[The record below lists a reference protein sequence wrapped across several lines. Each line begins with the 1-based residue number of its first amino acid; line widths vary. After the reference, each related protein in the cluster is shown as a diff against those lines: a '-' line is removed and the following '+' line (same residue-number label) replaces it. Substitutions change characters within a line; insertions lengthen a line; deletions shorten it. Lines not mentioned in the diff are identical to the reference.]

1 MRTFI
6 LTTIIF
12 FITAELQTAGASSS
26 VKRPRKKRA
35 WIVDSSPVSFDLE
48 EAREGVFPHIL
59 GQLNVAKDFLP
70 GCFLSG
76 PGVDEEPMDLFQLDQ
91 TRAVIEVNEKVDYE
105 KNKNFMLTL
114 ECSSS
119 ENVHMRSEVEI
130 QVLDVNDNAPV
141 FDKVSYETSVKESTP
156 QGTDLVTVRAL
167 DLDDS
172 STGNGLFTFTI
183 LSVSPEPTNL
193 EFFIK
198 QQSQTGWI
206 SFRGCLD
213 YEEAQM
219 YTIIV
224 EAKDHGA
231 PVQQSSTSTVTVNII
246 DSNDHKPELSV
257 KTGSGRVKEREIG
270 VVVYTLEVKDGDHR
284 GSAGWRAKYTLHGEK
299 EKNFKIETDLTTND
313 GIISVVAPLD
323 FEESPELTLSVSI
336 ENEEPLFSC
345 KVKQRRSGSL
355 WDVDYF
361 RDVSSSALLSFPL
374 TITVEDTNDPPELTH
389 AVEHV
394 TVMEN
399 TTAGQIL
406 WTITATDQD
415 SSSPA
420 GFTFLKGEDV
430 DNWVTVDT
438 ETGQV
443 STVKVLDRE
452 SPFVKD
458 SVYTVTVYVVGK
470 GEPPMTGTGTLV
482 IHLLDQNDN
491 LPVLEMNTLS
501 MCLSET
507 NIDITAVDLDLP
519 PFSGPFNYELLGDV
533 KEKWRIEP
541 SFGTTVTLVKDSS
554 VHSGHHELSVKI
566 ADSQGKFSVQHLTVS
581 VYSCSIEYSGRTG
594 KGPTVG
600 LGVPAIAIILIS
612 VLLGILLVMFSLFSC
627 ACKKGQ
633 LLMREIQDVEGS
645 LIHYNVEAPG
655 TDASNYL
662 QK

>member
-1 MRTFI
+1 MPLCLCPHTQISGHTLTLHSNMRTFI
-6 LTTIIF
+6 TTTIIL
-12 FITAELQTAGASSS
+12 FIITEVWTAEAASS

-35 WIVDSSPVSFDLE
+35 WIVDSLPLSFNLE
-48 EAREGVFPHIL
+48 EEHDGVFPYTL
-59 GQLNVAKDFLP
+59 GQLNVEKDSLP
-70 GCFLSG
+70 ECFLSG
-76 PGVDEEPMDLFQLDQ
+76 PGVDEEPMDIFQLNKN
-91 TRAVIEVNEKVDYE
+91 RAVIEVNEKVDYE
-105 KNKNFMLTL
+105 KNKNFTLTL
-114 ECSSS
+114 KCTSS
-119 ENVHMRSEVEI
+119 ENVHMRLEVEI

-141 FDKVSYETSVKESTP
+141 FDKASYETSVGESTP

-167 DLDDS
+167 DQDDS

-183 LSVSPEPTNL
+183 LSVSPQTSNL
-193 EFFIK
+193 EFFIN
-198 QQSQTGWI
+198 QQSQTGRI

-213 YEEAQM
+213 YEEAQK
-219 YTIIV
+219 YTIVV
-224 EAKDHGA
+224 EAKDHGEH
-231 PVQQSSTSTVTVNII
+231 VQQSSTATVTVNII

-257 KTGSGRVKEREIG
+257 KTGSGRVKERENG
-270 VVVYTLEVKDGDHR
+270 VVVYRLEIKDEDHR

-313 GIISVVAPLD
+313 GIISVVSPLD
-323 FEESPELTLSVSI
+323 FEESPELTLSVSV

-361 RDVSSSALLSFPL
+361 RDVSSSTLLSFPI
-374 TITVEDTNDPPELTH
+374 TITVEDVNDPPELTH

-399 TTAGQIL
+399 ATAGQIL
-406 WTITATDQD
+406 WTFTATDQD

-420 GFTFLKGEDV
+420 GFRFFKGEDV
-430 DNWVTVDT
+430 DNWVTVNS

-458 SVYTVTVYVVGK
+458 SVYTITMYVADK

-491 LPVLEMNTLS
+491 LPVLEVNTLS
-501 MCLSET
+501 MCLSDT
-507 NIDITAVDLDLP
+507 VMNITAVDLDLP

-541 SFGTTVTLVKDSS
+541 SIGTTVSLVKDSS
-554 VHSGHHELSVKI
+554 VHSGHYDLRVKI
-566 ADSQGKFSVQHLTVS
+566 ADSKGKFSVQHLTVS
-581 VYSCSIEYSGRTG
+581 VYNCSIAYSGRSG
-594 KGPTVG
+594 KGPTVQ
-600 LGVPAIAIILIS
+600 LGFAAIAVILIS
-612 VLLGILLVMFSLFSC
+612 VLLVSLSTRLCLSSYQYSVIL
-627 ACKKGQ
+627 
-633 LLMREIQDVEGS
+633 RI
-645 LIHYNVEAPG
+645 LI
-655 TDASNYL
+655 
-662 QK
+662 

>member
-12 FITAELQTAGASSS
+12 FIITEVWTADASSS

-35 WIVDSSPVSFDLE
+35 WIVDFGPMSFNLE
-48 EAREGVFPHIL
+48 EEHDGVFPHTL
-59 GQLNVAKDFLP
+59 GQLSVEKDLLP

-91 TRAVIEVNEKVDYE
+91 NRAVIEVNEKVDYE
-105 KNKNFMLTL
+105 KNKNFTL
-114 ECSSS
+114 RLGCISS
-119 ENVHMRSEVEI
+119 ENVHTRLEVEI

-141 FDKVSYETSVKESTP
+141 FDKASYETNVKESTP
-156 QGTDLVTVRAL
+156 QGTDLVTVQAL

-213 YEEAQM
+213 YEEAQK
-219 YTIIV
+219 YTIVV
-224 EAKDHGA
+224 EAKDHGE
-231 PVQQSSTSTVTVNII
+231 PVQQSSTATVTVNII

-257 KTGSGRVKEREIG
+257 KMGSGMVKERETG
-270 VVVYTLEVKDGDHR
+270 VVVYMLEVKDGDHQ
-284 GSAGWRAKYTLHGEK
+284 GSASWRAKYTLHGEK
-299 EKNFKIETDLTTND
+299 AKNFKIETDLTTND

-323 FEESPELTLSVSI
+323 FEESPELTLSVSV

-345 KVKQRRSGSL
+345 KVKQRQSGSL

-361 RDVSSSALLSFPL
+361 RDVSSSALLSFPI

-394 TVMEN
+394 TIMEN

-406 WTITATDQD
+406 WTFTAMDQD

-420 GFTFLKGEDV
+420 DFRFLKGEDV
-430 DNWVTVDT
+430 DNWVTVDS

-458 SVYTVTVYVVGK
+458 SVYTVTVYVVDK

-491 LPVLEMNTLS
+491 LPVLEMNTLR
-501 MCLSET
+501 MCLSDT
-507 NIDITAVDLDLP
+507 ITDITAVDLDLP
-519 PFSGPFNYELLGDV
+519 PFSSPFNYELLGDV

-541 SFGTTVTLVKDSS
+541 SFGTTVSLVKDSS
-554 VHSGHHELSVKI
+554 VHS
-566 ADSQGKFSVQHLTVS
+566 A
-581 VYSCSIEYSGRTG
+581 YSGPTV
-594 KGPTVG
+594 KGPTVR
-600 LGVPAIAIILIS
+600 LGAPAIAIILIS
-612 VLLGILLVMFSLFSC
+612 VLLGILLVMFSLFFC
-627 ACKKGQ
+627 AHKKDK
-633 LLMREIQDVEGS
+633 LLMMEIQDVECS
-645 LIHYNVEAPG
+645 LIPYNIEAPG
-655 TDASNYL
+655 TDASNSLQKWIWTQTPELKQQKYL
-662 QK
+662 QTLQSWH